1 MNETRRAV
9 RSMAWACA
17 VGAACVA
24 SVAGTSDTAV
34 AGGFGL
40 RTGFSASPGQWVVGL
55 HEQFAGDH
63 ATLALVPSAEA
74 GFGDGAFS
82 LTAQADLQYRFP
94 HEVGPRPYLAVGG
107 AAYYFNPN
115 AGGSDTHAGL
125 NLVGGVV
132 LNPLDHPRVLV
143 DGRIR
148 LTDELPKA
156 RVVIGLEF

>member
-1 MNETRRAV
+1 MRKTVAARIAAIAA
-9 RSMAWACA
+9 MAI
-17 VGAACVA
+17 VGASRAY
-24 SVAGTSDTAV
+24 

-63 ATLALVPSAEA
+63 ASLALVPSAEA
-74 GFGDGAFS
+74 GFGDDAFS
-82 LTAQADLQYRFP
+82 LTGQADVQYRFA
-94 HEVGPRPYLAVGG
+94 HAVGPRPYLGVGS
-107 AAYYFNPN
+107 AAYFFDPKG
-115 AGGSDTHAGL
+115 AGSSTHVGM

-143 DGRIR
+143 DARVR

-156 RVVIGLEF
+156 RVVLGLEF